1 MFNINVIG
9 WQRDNIKKKR
19 KSGILKKNLQRMGK
33 MLSNLPRK
41 LEVKNDNPCLISFLS
56 ITVLK
61 GIDLDY

>member
-1 MFNINVIG
+1 MKKKNT
-9 WQRDNIKKKR
+9 QRDNIKKKR